1 MAPAPTSSKGAA
13 KGSKKAVESIN
24 AKLQLVMKSGK
35 VALGLKTVTKSLRH
49 NKAKMVIISSNTPAL
64 RKSEIE
70 VRLLVCARRRIFSV
84 THLPF
89 PPFHERNSTTPCLPS
104 ARCTTTLA
112 TTLSLARLAASIS
125 ASVCSPSP
133 MPAIPT
139 FSRASN

>member
-70 VRLLVCARRRIFSV
+70 VRLLACVRATFLW
-84 THLPF
+84 TL
-89 PPFHERNSTTPCLPS
+89 RNAHPLLSTS
-104 ARCTTTLA
+104 
-112 TTLSLARLAASIS
+112 SL
-125 ASVCSPSP
+125 
-133 MPAIPT
+133 
-139 FSRASN
+139 

>member
-70 VRLLVCARRRIFSV
+70 VRLLACARRRIFSV

-89 PPFHERNSTTPCLPS
+89 LPFLNETVLRHACQVPGAPLRWQQL
-104 ARCTTTLA
+104 
-112 TTLSLARLAASIS
+112 
-125 ASVCSPSP
+125 
-133 MPAIPT
+133 
-139 FSRASN
+139 